1 MAYHN
6 EIGKLGEDIA
16 KAFLVKQG
24 LSFVESNFISYHR
37 GEIDLIFKDKKNKR
51 IHFIEVKS
59 IRVNSLME
67 ESKGHI
73 DPRDNFTREKRT
85 KLLKTIE
92 YYCLRNK
99 VSESDWQ
106 LDLACI
112 YIDMTTRQAK
122 VEYLQNIEVN

>member
-1 MAYHN
+1 MAHHN
-6 EIGKLGEDIA
+6 EVGKLGEDIA

-24 LSFVESNFISYHR
+24 LSFLESNFISYHH
-37 GEIDLIFKDKKNKR
+37 GEIDLIFKNKKSDR
-51 IHFIEVKS
+51 FHFIEVKS
-59 IRVNSLME
+59 IKVNSLME

-73 DPRDNFTREKRT
+73 DPRDNFTRDKYR

-92 YYCLRNK
+92 YYCLKNK
-99 VSESDWQ
+99 ILEKNWQ

-122 VEYLQNIEVN
+122 VEYIPNILLE

>member
-24 LSFVESNFISYHR
+24 LSFIESNFISYHH
-37 GEIDLIFKDKKNKR
+37 GEIDLIFKDKKNKK

-92 YYCLRNK
+92 YYCLRSK
-99 VSESDWQ
+99 ISESDWQ
-106 LDLACI
+106 LDLACV